1 MLAGCSLVAVCHL
14 LMALPIAT
22 TPWLAAIIMFLHGIA
37 FSLVPSALWPSVPKI
52 VPLSQLG
59 TAYSIIYYIQNLGL
73 MLVPMFVGN
82 MIDEAQQPSSTVTPT
97 MLVFALF
104 GVLAVV
110 TAILLLYLDKRQHY
124 GLEKANIKKS
134 KQ

>member
-1 MLAGCSLVAVCHL
+1 
-14 LMALPIAT
+14 
-22 TPWLAAIIMFLHGIA
+22 MFLHGIA

-104 GVLAVV
+104 GILAVV